1 MALFDQLGNRVRT
14 VLFSD
19 GDAAASALSATPV
32 EKAFMSDVYSK
43 IASTYDVFFGP
54 ALHHGR
60 CRAIA
65 CMDLQP
71 GDRVLEVGVGTG
83 INLPLYPRHAQVSAI
98 DFSPSMLQKAH
109 EKVAKQGLDHVRLYE
124 MDASSIQ
131 FPDDSFDVVYAP
143 YLINCV
149 PDPIGVAREMMRVC
163 RPGGRIFLLNHFR
176 SANPIMSTIERFWTP
191 VSIHMGFTVDM
202 PLDGLLEQTGLRAVS
217 VEKVNFPRSLWRL
230 VTCVK

>member
-1 MALFDQLGNRVRT
+1 MALFEQLGNRVRT
-14 VLFSD
+14 VFFSD
-19 GDAAASALSATPV
+19 GEAAASALSTTP

-65 CMDLQP
+65 TMALQP
-71 GDRVLEVGVGTG
+71 GDKVLEVGVGTG
-83 INLPLYPRHAQVSAI
+83 INLPLYPTHAQVTAI
-98 DFSPSMLQKAH
+98 DFSAVMLEKAH
-109 EKVAKQGLDHVRLYE
+109 EKVARQQLEHVRLYE
-124 MDASSIQ
+124 MDASAIQ

-149 PDPIGVAREMMRVC
+149 PDPIGVAKEMYRVC
-163 RPGGRIFLLNHFR
+163 RPGGRIIFLNHFH
-176 SANPIMSTIERFWTP
+176 SSNPIMSTLERLWTP
-191 VSIHMGFTVDM
+191 VSIYMGFTVDLS
-202 PLDGLLEQTGLRAVS
+202 LDGLLEQTGLRAAS
-217 VEKVNFPRSLWRL
+217 IEKVNFPKALWRL

>member
-19 GDAAASALSATPV
+19 GEAAASALSTTP
-32 EKAFMSDVYSK
+32 EKAFMTDVYSK

-65 CMDLQP
+65 SMDLKP
-71 GDRVLEVGVGTG
+71 GERVLEVGVGTG
-83 INLPLYPRHAQVSAI
+83 INLPLYPRHASVAAI
-98 DFSPSMLQKAH
+98 DFSASMLQKAH
-109 EKVAKQGLDHVRLYE
+109 EKVARQSLDHVRLYE

-149 PDPIGVAREMMRVC
+149 PDPIGVAREMHRVC
-163 RPGGRIFLLNHFR
+163 RPGGRIILLNHFH
-176 SANPIMSTIERFWTP
+176 STNPIMSTVERWWTP
-191 VSIHMGFTVDM
+191 VSVHMGFTVD
-202 PLDGLLEQTGLRAVS
+202 LSLEHLLEQTGLKAVS
-217 VEKVNFPRSLWRL
+217 VEKVNFPRALWRL